1 MAEIQTV
8 ASHSTARRDV
18 QKISTQKI
26 QMQQFKENIKLYKLK
41 KIVLLLSDEFII
53 YVIMIYFMLPFSL
66 TCNSTS

>member
-1 MAEIQTV
+1 MAEMQTV

-41 KIVLLLSDEFII
+41 KIVLLLFK
-53 YVIMIYFMLPFSL
+53 
-66 TCNSTS
+66 